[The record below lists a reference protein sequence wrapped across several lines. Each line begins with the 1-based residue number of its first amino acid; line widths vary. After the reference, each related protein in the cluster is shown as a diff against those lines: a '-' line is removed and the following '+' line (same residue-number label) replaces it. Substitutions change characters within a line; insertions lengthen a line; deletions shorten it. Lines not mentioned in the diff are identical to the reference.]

1 MTLSRESCFNRKTS
15 YFNRKTDCVIPLF
28 FIKLVSCSVA
38 AWGFPRPE
46 EDTMTRQWEERWESI
61 KVNENKVVEQELDD
75 ENRQSWF
82 SRHRPNGF
90 VVNEKE
96 HIIYVLELTSFRHRG
111 MCP

>member
-1 MTLSRESCFNRKTS
+1 MVEEDHNMLITDSQCDNTDNLTVSNVRFSREGPGDNFPEFHTS
-15 YFNRKTDCVIPLF
+15 LMKNSGIT
-28 FIKLVSCSVA
+28 
-38 AWGFPRPE
+38 
-46 EDTMTRQWEERWESI
+46 I

-82 SRHRPNGF
+82 SRRRPNGF